1 VLSTFIHRIQQ
12 TFKSHS
18 EQQGIYAPILGIKDI
33 HELQNRAESYLHG
46 SSHPHEVE
54 HRQHGDARSVY
65 RGHGLD
71 YEESRPYEPGDEMRF
86 VNWRLSARTGKMYMK
101 VFREERRPSMFILM
115 DKRASMRFGS
125 HTRLKVTQAARLSCL
140 LACIAI
146 EKNIPVAGVLLDEET
161 EWLPECQG
169 ETAIYSFIQSIAMPC
184 PPLDNES
191 SVSLQHTLKVAL
203 NFLTPGSVV
212 YLVSD
217 FQDLDDGFTSSLLE
231 LSSKHS
237 VTAVNIFDQHEMRL
251 PAIGNINL
259 YDPATGTEH
268 NLDTDSYQLRH
279 TYEELASDHFKKIMN
294 IFTAAGIQYHALG
307 SDVEDI
313 EQVVSLP

>member
-1 VLSTFIHRIQQ
+1 MLSTFIHRIQQ

-18 EQQGIYAPILGIKDI
+18 EQQGVYAPILGIKDI
-33 HELQNRAESYLHG
+33 HELQNRADSYMHE
-46 SSHPHEVE
+46 SSHPHEVA
-54 HRQHGDARSVY
+54 HRQHGDVRSVY

-115 DKRASMRFGS
+115 DRRTSMRFGS

-184 PPLDNES
+184 PPLASES
-191 SVSLQHTLKVAL
+191 SASLQHTLKVAL

-217 FQDLDDGFTSSLLE
+217 FQDLDSSFTASLLE
-231 LSSKHS
+231 LSSRHS
-237 VTAVNIFDQHEMRL
+237 VTAVNVFDQHEMKL
-251 PAIGNINL
+251 PAIGNINI
-259 YDPATGTEH
+259 YDPATGTEQD
-268 NLDTDSYQLRH
+268 LDTKSNQVRL
-279 TYEELASDHFKKIMN
+279 TYEQQANTHFNSIRD
-294 IFTAAGIQYHALG
+294 IFTKAGIQYHELSNDIDDIDRVVAL
-307 SDVEDI
+307 
-313 EQVVSLP
+313 P